1 MLTLPKH
8 PSQMTTAD
16 IMRFAHKLAKS
27 VHKAGDCYAVT
38 FGASLRLV
46 YRLLKSEPVVS
57 TLSVAT
63 IAVAAFVVMYC
74 LGFTGYSLEAGS
86 VGYAMLFSVFAGI
99 SAFVGLT
106 AVKGAYKMAPTLN
119 QQDSGV

>member
-1 MLTLPKH
+1 MQSMTLPKH
-8 PSQMTTAD
+8 PSRMTASD
-16 IMRFAHKLAKS
+16 IMRFAHKLAKN

-63 IAVAAFVVMYC
+63 IAVAAFVVLYC
-74 LGFTGYSLEAGS
+74 LGFTGYSLEVGS
-86 VGYAMLFSVFAGI
+86 MGHALIFSAIAGI

-106 AVKGAYKMAPTLN
+106 AVNQSYKIRLTLN
-119 QQDSGV
+119 K